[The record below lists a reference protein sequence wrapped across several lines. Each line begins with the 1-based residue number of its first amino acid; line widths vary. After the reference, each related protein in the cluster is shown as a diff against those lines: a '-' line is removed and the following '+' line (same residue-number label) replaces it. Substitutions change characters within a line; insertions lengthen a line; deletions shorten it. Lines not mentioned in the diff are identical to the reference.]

1 MKKFISIILTLILL
15 LLTSCSNGY
24 VTTEQTTETT
34 ETTETTDYAYS
45 PVQPLFKTI
54 EGLLAASRGEGEPDN
69 VDAFESF
76 EFPDFDKVVYPICNL
91 EGYHLVNAKLW
102 RWGYQYWFT
111 TQDELI
117 DITISVRMI
126 GNEMPTAGAPLANG
140 AYRNGDYIFVPYGDV
155 YYSIYFSDGYIGEKT
170 PDVVTMVSVDIP

>member
-15 LLTSCSNGY
+15 LLTSCGNGY
-24 VTTEQTTETT
+24 VTTEQ
-34 ETTETTDYAYS
+34 TTETTDYAYS

-76 EFPDFDKVVYPICNL
+76 EFPDFDKGVYPICNL